1 MHQKAIK
8 IAQSHGKLEGRLN
21 HVGQHQKLAG
31 DSQAQMSFLVT
42 HQDQV
47 PRMIRIPTH
56 LPKGN
61 TDPVAGVTGKTLA
74 GQVPRKRPD
83 VRKEL
88 KPLDPKQERAHDTSE
103 RSANDREEE
112 QGPRSSEAPER
123 TALLAEHRGS
133 MADTLATLLL
143 NRQV

>member
-1 MHQKAIK
+1 MHQKATK
-8 IAQSHGKLEGRLN
+8 IVQSHGKLEGTLS

-31 DSQAQMSFLVT
+31 DSQAQMSFPVT

-47 PRMIRIPTH
+47 PRVIRIPTH

-61 TDPVAGVTGKTLA
+61 TDPGTGVTRKTLA
-74 GQVPRKRPD
+74 GRVPRKRPD

-103 RSANDREEE
+103 RSANGREEE
-112 QGPRSSEAPER
+112 RAPG
-123 TALLAEHRGS
+123 ALKLQKEQLSLQNTG
-133 MADTLATLLL
+133 
-143 NRQV
+143 QPG